1 MATVYGVN
9 ATKNNAPN
17 HQNIIDPSEQGGR
30 IRWIHDSYEA
40 TGTEVSGTDI
50 ILGGVIPAGAQ
61 IVPGAS
67 YVACDDLGTGNAK
80 VGLTEDG
87 AELAAAFDVGSAA
100 TITALAATAD
110 LFGTKSSSKA
120 NVHFTPLMTATGT
133 IRLSLMYVM
142 A

>member
-9 ATKNNAPN
+9 ATKNQAPS

-30 IRWIHDSYEA
+30 VRWIHDSYEA
-40 TGTEVSGTDI
+40 VTSPSGTDI
-50 ILGGVIPAGAQ
+50 VLGGVIPIGAQ

-67 YVACDDLGTGNAK
+67 VLYHDALGSINLV
-80 VGLTEDG
+80 VGTSAAGVD
-87 AELAAAFDVGSAA
+87 LAASESVVGAG
-100 TITALAATAD
+100 TIVLNNTVD
-110 LFGTKSSSKA
+110 LFGTKTTSKV
-120 NVHFTPLMTATGT
+120 NVHVTPDGTASGT

>member
-30 IRWIHDSYEA
+30 VRWIHDAYECA
-40 TGTEVSGTDI
+40 ASPSGTDI
-50 ILGGVIPAGAQ
+50 VLGGEIPVGAQ

-67 YVACDDLGTGNAK
+67 FIYHDALGSINLV
-80 VGLTEDG
+80 VGT
-87 AELAAAFDVGSAA
+87 SAA
-100 TITALAATAD
+100 GVDLSASEDVTSAGNLVLNDAVD
-110 LFGTKSSSKA
+110 LFGTKTTSKV
-120 NVHFTPLMTATGT
+120 NVHVTPDGAATGT

>member
-30 IRWIHDSYEA
+30 VRWIHDSYECA
-40 TGTEVSGTDI
+40 ASPSGTDI
-50 ILGGVIPAGAQ
+50 VLGGDIPVGAQ
-61 IVPGAS
+61 IVPGCS
-67 YVACDDLGTGNAK
+67 YVYGDDLGTGNAT
-80 VGLTEDG
+80 VGTSAAGVD
-87 AELAAAFDVGSAA
+87 LAAAFNAGAA
-100 TITALAATAD
+100 AFATALNDTVD
-110 LFGTKSSSKA
+110 LFGTKTTSKV
-120 NVHFTPLMTATGT
+120 NVHFTPLFTATGT